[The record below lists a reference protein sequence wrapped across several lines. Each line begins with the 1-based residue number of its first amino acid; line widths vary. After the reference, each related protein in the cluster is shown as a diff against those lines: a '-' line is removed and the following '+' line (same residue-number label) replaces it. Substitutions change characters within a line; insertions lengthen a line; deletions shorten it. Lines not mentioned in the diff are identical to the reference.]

1 MSRIRTPYIEDSIR
15 RCINSI
21 NDGVNAVQAEAA
33 LRNFCCA
40 IITER
45 DRSWL
50 DVADELVGERL
61 GKMAQEDAKFLD
73 VLARLAEARS
83 DTEVLRAILL
93 EFAKGCNSYNI
104 SFLAAGL
111 GSIQSMFRSQEQGNV
126 VEALEQV
133 AKA

>member
-1 MSRIRTPYIEDSIR
+1 MIKTPNITQSIK

-21 NDGVNAVQAEAA
+21 NDGVNADKAESA
-33 LRNFCCA
+33 LRNFSCS
-40 IITER
+40 IIKER

-73 VLARLAEARS
+73 VLARLADARR
-83 DTEVLRAILL
+83 DTEVLRAFLL
-93 EFAKGCNSYNI
+93 EFAKTCNSYNLC
-104 SFLAAGL
+104 FLSAGL
-111 GSIQSMFRSQEQGNV
+111 GKIQSMFRSQEQGNV